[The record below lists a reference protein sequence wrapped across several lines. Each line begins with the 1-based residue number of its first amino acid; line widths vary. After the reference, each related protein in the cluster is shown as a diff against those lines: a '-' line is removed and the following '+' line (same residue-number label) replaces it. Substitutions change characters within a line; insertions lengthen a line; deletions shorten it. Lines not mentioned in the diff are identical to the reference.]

1 MKSKLL
7 PGMLAMLLILPAA
20 LSSAPREQVTLGFA
34 IQAPN
39 RETALRELKRWAES
53 EKGFL
58 FALSDSH
65 IALRIPAKAADR
77 AGDRL
82 EEIEKKVLSLGI
94 LMNRSVQRTD
104 HTGRIAELDVAIRVK
119 EKHLDDLQKLAGDAG
134 LSQTLALEQELNRVQ
149 TELEKLK
156 GERRL
161 LIESSRLI
169 DVQVSFSYTPPINPA
184 GEPGFGW
191 VNGAGVFEL
200 MRGFGE

>member
-7 PGMLAMLLILPAA
+7 PGMLAMLLVLPAA
-20 LSSAPREQVTLGFA
+20 LPSAPREQIALGFA

-58 FALSDSH
+58 FALSDSY
-65 IALRIPAKAADR
+65 IALRIPAKAA
-77 AGDRL
+77 DRL

-94 LMNRSVQRTD
+94 LMDRSVQRTD

-119 EKHLDDLQKLAGDAG
+119 EKHLDDLQKLAQDAG

-161 LIESSRLI
+161 LIESTRLI

>member
-1 MKSKLL
+1 VKSKLL

-20 LSSAPREQVTLGFA
+20 LSSAPREQITLSFA

-65 IALRIPAKAADR
+65 IALRIPAKAA
-77 AGDRL
+77 DRL

-119 EKHLDDLQKLAGDAG
+119 EKHLDDLQKLAQDAG

-161 LIESSRLI
+161 LIESTRLI
-169 DVQVSFSYTPPINPA
+169 DVQVSLSYTPPINPA